1 MIMLKKVITRVSKYF
16 TKQASK
22 SELDELSNLL
32 DNSSFK
38 EEFTNY
44 IKINLAIDYSMKKFD
59 TDKSKQKLLH
69 LIEKEKK
76 AQKVRKIITIGKYA
90 AVFILLFGVSLFVK
104 YSYFTDH
111 SDLQNSNLPLTQN
124 QKILPGSDNAILTLE
139 DGSVI
144 DLRNEVI
151 ENEKI
156 KNNTKKLTYNTKTPN
171 KKEVSYNFL
180 TIPRGGQYQLQLSD
194 GTVIW
199 LNSETQLKY
208 PVTFTKGK
216 TRIVELIYGEI
227 YLDVSPDSQNGGSSF
242 KVINKSQEI
251 EVLGTEFNI
260 KAYKNEMDV
269 STTLVEGKI
278 LLSAGEEKQ
287 ILLPNQKAKLNLDS
301 DHLDIS
307 TVDVTDEIS
316 WKRGVFSFRGT
327 TLEEIAKVL
336 SRWYNVEISFTNPA
350 IKDVTFNG
358 MINKKESIENI
369 LNIIISTN
377 SINAYEIKNNQIFIK

>member
-1 MIMLKKVITRVSKYF
+1 M
-16 TKQASK
+16 
-22 SELDELSNLL
+22 
-32 DNSSFK
+32 
-38 EEFTNY
+38 
-44 IKINLAIDYSMKKFD
+44 
-59 TDKSKQKLLH
+59 
-69 LIEKEKK
+69 
-76 AQKVRKIITIGKYA
+76 
-90 AVFILLFGVSLFVK
+90 
-104 YSYFTDH
+104 
-111 SDLQNSNLPLTQN
+111 
-124 QKILPGSDNAILTLE
+124 
-139 DGSVI
+139 
-144 DLRNEVI
+144 
-151 ENEKI
+151 
-156 KNNTKKLTYNTKTPN
+156 
-171 KKEVSYNFL
+171 
-180 TIPRGGQYQLQLSD
+180 QLSD